1 MECSI
6 CVHTSKTKKIV
17 CYEGKPICVD
27 CLAMLK
33 YPIDFERMR
42 KEVEDILHNLKK
54 DGGKYHCI
62 LAFSG
67 GKDSVLALK
76 LLKERFK
83 LNPLCVMVD
92 NKYMAKEAIEN
103 ALNVAKYYGAD
114 LMILNR
120 DYTDLFEDVIKRGE
134 SPCRRCSRLILREVW
149 RIAKMLGLKYVV
161 TGHELPFGHSA
172 VRDMKEGIKMIR
184 LLAPYKFKEEEKYE
198 MLKDLPWKKPDLG
211 GYTTNCLVL
220 GVALERF
227 YDKYGFSFEIDR
239 VATLV
244 RLGLLSKDKA
254 KEALERPKV
263 PKEVYEELR
272 RRGLNI

>member
-1 MECSI
+1 MKCSI
-6 CVHTSKTKKIV
+6 CIHTSKTKKIINKN
-17 CYEGKPICVD
+17 GKVFCID
-27 CLAMLK
+27 CLNFLK
-33 YPIDFERMR
+33 YPPNFELMK
-42 KEVEDILHNLKK
+42 KEVEEILHNLKK
-54 DGGKYHCI
+54 SEGRYHCI

-76 LLKERFK
+76 LLKEKFK

-92 NKYMAKEAIEN
+92 NNYISKEAIEN
-103 ALNVAKYYGAD
+103 ALKITKYYEVD

-120 DYTDLFEDVIKRGE
+120 DYTDLFEDAIRRGE
-134 SPCRRCSRLILREVW
+134 SPCRRCSKLILREVW
-149 RIAKMLGLKYVV
+149 RVAKMLNMKYII

-172 VRDMKEGIKMIR
+172 IRKMKEGVEMIR
-184 LLAPYKFKEEEKYE
+184 LLAPYKIKEEEKYK
-198 MLKDLPWKKPDLG
+198 MLKNLPWKKPNLG

-227 YDKYGFSFEIDR
+227 YEKYGFSFEVDR

-244 RLGLLSKDKA
+244 RFGLLSKEKA
-254 KEALERPKV
+254 EEVLKKPDIPE
-263 PKEVYEELR
+263 EVYKELR

>member
-1 MECSI
+1 MRCSS
-6 CVHTSKTKKIV
+6 CVHTSKTKKIIN
-17 CYEGKPICVD
+17 YEGKPICVD
-27 CLAMLK
+27 CLTMLK
-33 YPIDFERMR
+33 YPPNFEKMK
-42 KEVEDILHNLKK
+42 KEVEEILYNLKK
-54 DGGKYHCI
+54 EGGKYNCI

-76 LLKERFK
+76 LLREKFK

-92 NKYMAKEAIEN
+92 NKYVAKEAIEN
-103 ALNVAKYYGAD
+103 ALNVTKYYNVD

-120 DYTDLFEDVIKRGE
+120 DYTDLFEDAIKRGE

-149 RIAKMLGLKYVV
+149 RIAKMLGLKYVI

-172 VRDMKEGIKMIR
+172 VRDMKEGIKIIR
-184 LLAPYKFKEEEKYE
+184 LLAPYKFKEEEKYK
-198 MLKDLPWKKPDLG
+198 MLEDLPWKKPNLG

-244 RLGLLSKDKA
+244 RLGLLSKERAKKA
-254 KEALERPKV
+254 LKKPEIPD
-263 PKEVYEELR
+263 EVYKDLR
-272 RRGLNI
+272 KRGLNI